1 MKCVEVEILLKL
13 NYFIY
18 ASKNTIINE
27 IDYKERYLISKD
39 YYSNHKEVI
48 DEKIK
53 EKVEIIIEVFDG
65 LVLDRNIA
73 EES

>member
-1 MKCVEVEILLKL
+1 MDNLLETYSPLKL
-13 NYFIY
+13 TQEERQILNVD
-18 ASKNTIINE
+18 N
-27 IDYKERYLISKD
+27 KERYLISKD

-53 EKVEIIIEVFDG
+53 EKVEIIIEAFDG

-73 EES
+73 DES